1 MALSEAEIRS
11 VFQCLEVAYSI
22 DYHVLN
28 SMVSLQMTHEV
39 SLAGQTQAKTALLTA
54 IAALDSDSEAKVQAL
69 VVEWDAAELQCGEVV
84 EGGLEGGQ
92 GIRFSWD
99 QKRKRIK
106 DVMTRYLP
114 FYRYGEVLAIQMSQG
129 SGSGTGMAWATR

>member
-1 MALSEAEIRS
+1 MTEAEIRS
-11 VFQCLEVAYSI
+11 IFQCLEVAFSI

-39 SLAGQTQAKTALLTA
+39 SMAGQTQAKTALLTA

-69 VVEWDAAELQCGEVV
+69 VVEWDAAELQVGEVV
-84 EGGLEGGQ
+84 EGGLENGQ

-106 DVMTRYLP
+106 DVMQRYLP
-114 FYRYGEVLAIQMSQG
+114 FYRYGEVLAKQMQQE
-129 SGSGTGMAWATR
+129 SGSVTGMMWAAR